1 MDTSNGFDNYEILG
15 IIATSEHDNI
25 DIGPDNISGTADD
38 TKIVDPYSDDR
49 IELTLT
55 NINYGR
61 VFIHGFDMSIHTFFT
76 KNIYAEMNASYLGQ
90 QEFYNPLT
98 RDFDPINAPN
108 FKINSSLNY
117 ESPSGIMANISFRY
131 IPKFN
136 WSAGVFYGTIESYFI
151 SDLGIGYKLN
161 KTFSV
166 LANITNIFNDY
177 HREIVGGPELGR
189 HFKFKVSAT
198 L

>member
-1 MDTSNGFDNYEILG
+1 MIKASNFSAEPVSSKIKDCPELSITL
-15 IIATSEHDNI
+15 AR
-25 DIGPDNISGTADD
+25 NISATLKDSTLRSPLA
-38 TKIVDPYSDDR
+38 
-49 IELTLT
+49 LTLT

-117 ESPSGIMANISFRY
+117 ESRSGIMANISFRY

-189 HFKFKVSAT
+189 HLKFKISTT